1 MKPSRFTRYRSF
13 IAPLVAATIASNAGF
28 FTADILLPAF
38 AKSIKAG
45 DKTRQED
52 FFKTVQKLE
61 KARPFTK
68 QSIETALGAKL
79 DSPGCDFLTCSAF
92 KQKPIALVR
101 LFWTED
107 SIGPIILTMDEQN
120 QLTLPVVENSA
131 GKEYAKKTNL
141 GYANPVITVGTKTVI
156 YDSDSGFTEYEFFA
170 RSGKLSRVVIADKIK
185 NADEIG
191 TDKDAERVYAKLD
204 ALMKARAEWSK
215 SASKLL
221 DMNMFDGASGQ
232 ACSEV
237 RPYALFTSATLN
249 YGADGKA
256 TSIDLHINRN
266 CKLTKEMVLAKYG
279 KAQTTRKVKLDKNL
293 QYDTLTFVTADGNFA
308 LSFDFGAGTNGKPQ
322 ILKVSIGDNLP
333 ISTNKAK

>member
-1 MKPSRFTRYRSF
+1 MKTSRFTRSRSF
-13 IAPLVAATIASNAGF
+13 ILPLVAAAIANSSGF
-28 FTADILLPAF
+28 FTAESFLPAI
-38 AKSIKAG
+38 AKSTKAA
-45 DKTRQED
+45 DKNTQED

-61 KARPFTK
+61 RARPFTK
-68 QSIETALGAKL
+68 QSIEAALGAKL
-79 DSPGCDFLTCSAF
+79 DPPGCDFLTCSAF

-101 LFWTED
+101 LFWTEN
-107 SIGPIILTMDEQN
+107 SVGPVILTIDEQN
-120 QLTLPVVENSA
+120 SLTLPVVENSA
-131 GKEYAKKTNL
+131 GKEYAQKTIL
-141 GYANPVITVGTKTVI
+141 GYTNPVITVGTKTVV
-156 YDSDSGFTEYEFFA
+156 YDSDSGFTEYEFLA
-170 RSGKLSRVVIADKIK
+170 KSGKLSRVIIADKIK
-185 NADEIG
+185 NAEDIG

-232 ACSEV
+232 ASSEV
-237 RPYALFTSATLN
+237 RPYALFTSSTLN

-256 TSIDLHINRN
+256 SSIDLHLNRN

-293 QYDTLTFVTADGNFA
+293 QYETLTFVTADGKFA

-322 ILKVSIGDNLP
+322 LLKISIGDNL
-333 ISTNKAK
+333 SNSSNKAK